1 MYLRDLVAKLQTY
14 CNQGFALD
22 EVEIHNEDG
31 LISIPDTVKLTRD
44 FEKESIRI
52 EVHKLN
58 SESL

>member
-14 CNQGFALD
+14 CNQGSALD

-44 FEKESIRI
+44 FEKEIVRI
-52 EVHKLN
+52 EVHKLK

>member
-22 EVEIHNEDG
+22 EVEIHNKDG